1 MAGGGEGEDRQ
12 RLDKIIG
19 DILEPSSELGA
30 NFPAPGV
37 AGWVRRARIEGNPFE
52 RGLGSLGDGRELCLA
67 SLHSI
72 KSKFFLPAASGSVWF
87 LPPPLAA
94 LPTSSPTPSAVSPS
108 HTDWGLSLWRSRG
121 AAVGEGGGA
130 QPRSSVPGP
139 LARGAVSPLSTPPI
153 HPLSPSVPSPRSLP
167 LLLHSGIGKE
177 MEGRRRS
184 SR

>member
-1 MAGGGEGEDRQ
+1 MRGAWGVWRTGESSVW
-12 RLDKIIG
+12 LPFIP
-19 DILEPSSELGA
+19 LNPSSSYQLLA
-30 NFPAPGV
+30 VRLVSAPT
-37 AGWVRRARIEGNPFE
+37 
-52 RGLGSLGDGRELCLA
+52 LA
-67 SLHSI
+67 D
-72 KSKFFLPAASGSVWF
+72 
-87 LPPPLAA
+87 

-108 HTDWGLSLWRSRG
+108 HTDWGLSLWTRSRG

-130 QPRSSVPGP
+130 QSRSSVPRP
-139 LARGAVSPLSTPPI
+139 LARGAVSPLSTPPV